1 MIAPSV
7 AASGK
12 VLNVPEAAVFLGIRP
27 DELVRA
33 RERGDVVPVGPRGRA
48 SGRFDEIQLR
58 RLRSDEPAWL
68 REAWGEDPRQAPT
81 DDPFLSSGEVSE
93 MLGISTR
100 QLRSLCRRGSI
111 ACEIT
116 HRRRNGGRHVSYRVR
131 TSEVGNLL
139 EHPPAWLISCRA
151 ERAAQEGTTR
161 PSRLEIVAGVRLV
174 MPLRQRAPDRVVLHL
189 GPTNS
194 GKTHVALDA
203 IRERGRGVYAAPLR
217 MLAQEVHARL
227 SQEMGP
233 GRVGLV
239 TGEERINDQA
249 PILCCTAEMAP
260 RGGEVLVLDE
270 VHWATDPERGPA
282 WTRLLL
288 GGEYRELRL
297 AGSPDAFPFL
307 SHEFPEAELS
317 VHERLGPLR
326 ACGSV
331 DVGAVAPG
339 TAVVA
344 FSRVAVLALAQAF
357 SARRPGRVAVLY
369 GAMPLEARRQEIE
382 RFLCGDAEV
391 ICATDVIGHG
401 VNLPCRTVLFAEDT
415 KYDGSERRRLSDWE
429 IAQIGG
435 RAGRYGLAG
444 EGQVGVLTGLDWLS
458 ADPVRIER
466 ALTPRIAVMDGLRAH
481 RSLDKALIGP
491 RLADLGSPKP
501 RDLERALAAWESQAR
516 RELSGHS
523 WISISPTDL
532 SRQRLAVLRNARLLG
547 DLSLEQAWS
556 LAGAPCDPQDDAEML
571 EGLARQLT
579 GRPPGIHLPGPK
591 QIANLDLQGAEECAR
606 QASILSWFAQAHPD
620 KALISARVSANR
632 KAQAAARV
640 NVLLSLEI
648 ARRDR
653 GICTDCGR
661 SCAPWFRRCDRC
673 HGLGY

>member
-1 MIAPSV
+1 M
-7 AASGK
+7 
-12 VLNVPEAAVFLGIRP
+12 
-27 DELVRA
+27 RA
-33 RERGDVVPVGPRGRA
+33 RERGDIAPMGPRGRA
-48 SGRFDEIQLR
+48 NSRFGEGELR

-68 REAWGEDPRQAPT
+68 CSAWGDQPQPAESGDPL
-81 DDPFLSSGEVSE
+81 LSSAQATE

-100 QLRSLCRRGSI
+100 QLRSLCRQGSI
-111 ACEIT
+111 ACQATRE
-116 HRRRNGGRHVSYRVR
+116 RRNGSRRISYRIR
-131 TSEVGNLL
+131 ASEVSDLL
-139 EHPPAWLISCRA
+139 KHPPAWLISCRA
-151 ERAAQEGTTR
+151 ERAGARDGTLR

-174 MPLRQRAPDRVVLHL
+174 MPLRRRAPERVVLHL

-203 IRERGRGVYAAPLR
+203 IRERGQGVYAAPLR
-217 MLAQEVHARL
+217 MLAQEVHTRL
-227 SQEMGP
+227 SHEMGP
-233 GRVGLV
+233 DRVGLV

-260 RGGEVLVLDE
+260 HSGEVLVLDE

-317 VHERLGPLR
+317 VHERLAPLR
-326 ACGSV
+326 ACGPV
-331 DVGAVAPG
+331 DVAAVEPG

-391 ICATDVIGHG
+391 ICATDVLGHG

-435 RAGRYGLAG
+435 RAGRYGMAD
-444 EGQVGVLTGLDWLS
+444 EGRVGVLTGLDWLS

-466 ALTPRIAVMDGLRAH
+466 ALTPRIEVMHGLRAH

-491 RLADLGSPKP
+491 RLADLGAP
-501 RDLERALAAWESQAR
+501 RPQDLERALAAWESQAH
-516 RELSGHS
+516 RELAGHS

-532 SRQRLAVLRNARLLG
+532 ARQRLALLRNARLLG
-547 DLSLEQAWS
+547 GLSLEQAWS
-556 LAGAPCDPQDDAEML
+556 LAGAPCDPTNDAETL
-571 EGLARQLT
+571 EGLARQLA
-579 GRPPGIHLPGPK
+579 GGPARLRLPSPK
-591 QIANLDLQGAEECAR
+591 QIARLDLKEAEECAR
-606 QASILSWFAQAHPD
+606 LASILGWFAQAHPEQS
-620 KALISARVSANR
+620 LVSARVSANR
-632 KAQAAARV
+632 KSQAAARV

-648 ARRDR
+648 ARHDR
-653 GICTDCGR
+653 GVCTDCGR

-673 HGLGY
+673 HFLGH